1 MYPRPNKLTCPN
13 SIQSHIYYWH
23 KLLNYPDKKS
33 MSKTPPHSNMD
44 HPELLVVKSKSTT
57 VVNTVSKTETLK
69 SSSSLRHPAMIPPS
83 IQEEENVSDLYELMP
98 ERLELESEIK
108 VLSCNRK
115 SNSIKHQAAS
125 SLKVKCSRWQ
135 HRSLS
140 LPAVHGNFIL
150 LHREKREPR
159 HITVSNSRLVVGRN
173 P

>member
-1 MYPRPNKLTCPN
+1 
-13 SIQSHIYYWH
+13 
-23 KLLNYPDKKS
+23 

-44 HPELLVVKSKSTT
+44 HPELLVIKSKSTT
-57 VVNTVSKTETLK
+57 VVNTVSNTSKTESMK

-83 IQEEENVSDLYELMP
+83 IQEELENVSDLYELMP

-108 VLSCNRK
+108 ALSCSNSRK
-115 SNSIKHQAAS
+115 SNSIKNQASSA

-150 LHREKREPR
+150 LHRERREPR
-159 HITVSNSRLVVGRN
+159 HITVSNSRFVVVEKM
-173 P
+173 

>member
-1 MYPRPNKLTCPN
+1 
-13 SIQSHIYYWH
+13 
-23 KLLNYPDKKS
+23 

-44 HPELLVVKSKSTT
+44 HPELLVIKSKSTT
-57 VVNTVSKTETLK
+57 VVNTVSNTSKTESMK

-115 SNSIKHQAAS
+115 SNSIKNQAASS

-150 LHREKREPR
+150 LHRERREPR
-159 HITVSNSRLVVGRN
+159 HITVSNSRFVVVEKM
-173 P
+173 

>member
-1 MYPRPNKLTCPN
+1 
-13 SIQSHIYYWH
+13 
-23 KLLNYPDKKS
+23 

-44 HPELLVVKSKSTT
+44 HPELLVIKSKSTT

-108 VLSCNRK
+108 ALSCSNSRK
-115 SNSIKHQAAS
+115 SNSIKNQASSA

-159 HITVSNSRLVVGRN
+159 HITVSNSRLVVERN

>member
-1 MYPRPNKLTCPN
+1 
-13 SIQSHIYYWH
+13 
-23 KLLNYPDKKS
+23 

-44 HPELLVVKSKSTT
+44 HPELLVIKSKSTT
-57 VVNTVSKTETLK
+57 VVNTVSNTSKTESMK

-108 VLSCNRK
+108 ALSCSNSRK
-115 SNSIKHQAAS
+115 SNSIKNQASSA

-150 LHREKREPR
+150 LHRERREPR
-159 HITVSNSRLVVGRN
+159 HITVSNSRFVVVEKM
-173 P
+173 

>member
-1 MYPRPNKLTCPN
+1 
-13 SIQSHIYYWH
+13 
-23 KLLNYPDKKS
+23 

-44 HPELLVVKSKSTT
+44 HPELLVIKSKSTT
-57 VVNTVSKTETLK
+57 VVNTVSNTSKTESMK

-83 IQEEENVSDLYELMP
+83 IQEELENVSDLYELMP

-108 VLSCNRK
+108 ALSCSNRK
-115 SNSIKHQAAS
+115 SNSIKNQASSA

-150 LHREKREPR
+150 LHRERREQR
-159 HITVSNSRLVVGRN
+159 HITVSNSRSVISES
-173 P
+173 

>member
-1 MYPRPNKLTCPN
+1 
-13 SIQSHIYYWH
+13 
-23 KLLNYPDKKS
+23 

-44 HPELLVVKSKSTT
+44 HPELLVIKSKSTT
-57 VVNTVSKTETLK
+57 VVNTVSNTSKTESMK

-83 IQEEENVSDLYELMP
+83 IQEELENVSDLYELMP

-108 VLSCNRK
+108 ALSCSNRK
-115 SNSIKHQAAS
+115 SNSIKNQASSA

-150 LHREKREPR
+150 LHRERREPR
-159 HITVSNSRLVVGRN
+159 HITVSNSRFVVVEKT
-173 P
+173 

>member
-1 MYPRPNKLTCPN
+1 
-13 SIQSHIYYWH
+13 
-23 KLLNYPDKKS
+23 

-44 HPELLVVKSKSTT
+44 HPELLVIKSKSTT
-57 VVNTVSKTETLK
+57 VVNTVSNTSKTESMK

-108 VLSCNRK
+108 ALSCSNRK
-115 SNSIKHQAAS
+115 SNSIKNQASSA

-150 LHREKREPR
+150 LHRERREPR
-159 HITVSNSRLVVGRN
+159 HITVSNSRFVVAKKM
-173 P
+173 

>member
-1 MYPRPNKLTCPN
+1 
-13 SIQSHIYYWH
+13 
-23 KLLNYPDKKS
+23 

-44 HPELLVVKSKSTT
+44 HPELLVIKNKSTT
-57 VVNTVSKTETLK
+57 VVNTVSKTESMK

-108 VLSCNRK
+108 ALSCSNRK
-115 SNSIKHQAAS
+115 SNSIKNQASSA

-150 LHREKREPR
+150 LHRERREPR
-159 HITVSNSRLVVGRN
+159 HITVSNSRFVVVEKM
-173 P
+173 

>member
-1 MYPRPNKLTCPN
+1 
-13 SIQSHIYYWH
+13 
-23 KLLNYPDKKS
+23 

-44 HPELLVVKSKSTT
+44 HPELLVIKSKSTT
-57 VVNTVSKTETLK
+57 VVNTVNNTSKTESMK

-83 IQEEENVSDLYELMP
+83 IQEELENVSDLYELMP

-108 VLSCNRK
+108 ALSCSNRK
-115 SNSIKHQAAS
+115 SNSIKNQASSA

-150 LHREKREPR
+150 LHRERREPR

>member
-1 MYPRPNKLTCPN
+1 
-13 SIQSHIYYWH
+13 
-23 KLLNYPDKKS
+23 

-44 HPELLVVKSKSTT
+44 HPELLVIKSKSTT
-57 VVNTVSKTETLK
+57 VVNTVSNTSKTESMK

-83 IQEEENVSDLYELMP
+83 IQEELENVSDLYELMP

-108 VLSCNRK
+108 ALSCSNRK
-115 SNSIKHQAAS
+115 SNSIKNQASSA

-150 LHREKREPR
+150 LHRERREPR
-159 HITVSNSRLVVGRN
+159 HITVSNSRFVVAEKM
-173 P
+173 

>member
-1 MYPRPNKLTCPN
+1 
-13 SIQSHIYYWH
+13 
-23 KLLNYPDKKS
+23 

-44 HPELLVVKSKSTT
+44 HPELLVIKSKSTT
-57 VVNTVSKTETLK
+57 VVNTVNNTSKTESMK

-108 VLSCNRK
+108 ALSCSNSRK
-115 SNSIKHQAAS
+115 SNSIKNQASSA

-150 LHREKREPR
+150 LHRERREPR
-159 HITVSNSRLVVGRN
+159 HITVSNSRFVVVEKT
-173 P
+173 

>member
-1 MYPRPNKLTCPN
+1 
-13 SIQSHIYYWH
+13 
-23 KLLNYPDKKS
+23 

-44 HPELLVVKSKSTT
+44 HPELLVIKSKSTT
-57 VVNTVSKTETLK
+57 VVNTVNNTSKTESMK

-108 VLSCNRK
+108 ALSCSNSRK
-115 SNSIKHQAAS
+115 SNSIKNQASSA

-150 LHREKREPR
+150 LHRERREPR
-159 HITVSNSRLVVGRN
+159 HITVSNSRFVVAKKM
-173 P
+173 